1 MRPLLTLILLAAA
14 IIVLP
19 ATPLHAQDIRVKV
32 DPNGPGSTSSSTDY
46 TSVQQALDHAPDP
59 PPRGRVIIMI
69 VPGIYHE
76 RINVTRNRPR
86 VTLIGLGKT
95 PEETVITASQNATT
109 AGGTFFTAT
118 AEIDGDAFEADNL
131 TFENTAGNH
140 GQAVA
145 AAVRSDRAVFKRVW
159 FLGDQDTLFADYGRQ
174 YYLNSYI
181 AGGVDFIF
189 GNATAVFDHSEI
201 HILRPGYLTA
211 QSRIAPYQNTG
222 YVITNSRVTT
232 GIPPCPEGEACNQR
246 EDFFLGRPWRAFSR
260 VIIMN
265 TDLPPTLNPAG
276 WSLWKKDD
284 PPPFAFY
291 AEYHN
296 TGAGAATANR
306 VPWAHQL
313 TPREALAYTP
323 QAFLG
328 GPPSGPDHWDPIM
341 DAARL
346 P

>member
-1 MRPLLTLILLAAA
+1 MRRVLVLALLAAA
-14 IIVLP
+14 SLALP
-19 ATPLHAQDIRVKV
+19 SRFVHAQDIHVKV
-32 DPNGPGSTSSSTDY
+32 DPYGPGGTASATDY
-46 TSVQQALDHAPDP
+46 TTIQQALDHAPEP

-69 VPGIYHE
+69 APGTYHE

-95 PEETVITASQNATT
+95 PEETVITASQNAKS

-131 TFENTAGNH
+131 TFENTAGNT

-145 AAVRSDRAVFKRVW
+145 AAVRSDRAVFKHVW
-159 FLGDQDTLFADYGRQ
+159 FIGDQDTLFADMGRQ
-174 YYLNSYI
+174 YYVNSYI

-189 GNATAVFDHSEI
+189 GNAAAVFDHSEI

-211 QSRIAPYQNTG
+211 QSRVNLSQNTG

-232 GIPPCPEGEACNQR
+232 GIPPCPEGESCGTR
-246 EDFFLGRPWRAFSR
+246 GSFYLGRPWRQYSR
-260 VIIMN
+260 VIILN
-265 TDLPPTLNPAG
+265 TELPPTLNPEG

-284 PPPFAFY
+284 PTPMAFY
-291 AEYHN
+291 AEFHN
-296 TGAGAATANR
+296 TGPGASPATRA
-306 VPWAHQL
+306 PWSHQL
-313 TPREALAYTP
+313 SPRDALAYTP

-328 GPPSGPDHWDPIM
+328 GPPSGPDHWDPIFE
-341 DAARL
+341 AARL